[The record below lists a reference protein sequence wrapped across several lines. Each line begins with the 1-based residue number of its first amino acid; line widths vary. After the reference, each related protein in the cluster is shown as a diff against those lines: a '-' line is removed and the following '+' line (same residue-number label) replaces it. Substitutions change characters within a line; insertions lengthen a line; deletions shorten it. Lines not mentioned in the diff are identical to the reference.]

1 MIAFGLGLGG
11 RKQGIAVVEMDGA
24 IGPGIKAPDFA
35 RLFRNIEE
43 NSRIRAVVLDIDSPG
58 GSATASDYLYLA
70 ITALAEK
77 KPVVAFIRG
86 TGASGAYLLS
96 CAASRIIAIP
106 SAIIGS
112 IGVISMRPL
121 LYEAMDRLSLKM
133 SITKSDRFKDMGSM
147 FRPPTDEE
155 QAKEQ
160 ALVDELFEQF
170 VDAVAKGRKLERS
183 AARAL
188 ATGEIFTA
196 RKGLDLGLVD
206 EIGDLHRA
214 IDVAAELGNVA
225 RKPVWMKP
233 RRGLRDV
240 LTSFTSTSIIDGIAA
255 RIEDRARRAI
265 YYQSF

>member
-11 RKQGIAVVEMDGA
+11 VRQGIAVVEMDGA

-35 RLFRNIEE
+35 KLFRNIEE
-43 NSRIRAVVLDIDSPG
+43 NTRIRAVVLDIDSPG
-58 GSATASDYLYLA
+58 GSATASDYLYL
-70 ITALAEK
+70 
-77 KPVVAFIRG
+77 
-86 TGASGAYLLS
+86 ASGAYLLS

-112 IGVISMRPL
+112 IGVISMRPM

-133 SITKSDRFKDMGSM
+133 SITKSDKFKDMGSM
-147 FRPPTDEE
+147 FRPATEEE

-160 ALVDELFEQF
+160 ALVDELFDQF
-170 VDAVAKGRKLERS
+170 VDAVAKGRKMERS
-183 AARAL
+183 AARAI
-188 ATGEIFTA
+188 ATGEIYTA

-214 IDVAAELGNVA
+214 IDVAAELANA
-225 RKPVWMKP
+225 PRKPVWMKP
-233 RRGLRDV
+233 RRGLRDLV
-240 LTSFTSTSIIDGIAA
+240 TSFTSASLIDNIAA